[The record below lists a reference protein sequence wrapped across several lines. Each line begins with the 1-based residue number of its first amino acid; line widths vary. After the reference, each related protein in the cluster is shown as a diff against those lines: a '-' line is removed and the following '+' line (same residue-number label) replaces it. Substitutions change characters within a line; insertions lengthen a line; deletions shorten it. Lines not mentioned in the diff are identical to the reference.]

1 MPLLEALERLRVPFQ
16 SRRARLVIEDDLSG
30 ILDRIARS
38 RSESAQRVERARILL
53 AYAGGQ
59 TVSAI
64 ARDLGTNRPKVER
77 CVDKGLQLGPLAA
90 LGDLPR
96 PGRPAQIPAAARAWV
111 ESLADTAPGD
121 WGYSEKRWTHRLLAR
136 HVREHCAQAG
146 HPRLARLA
154 SGTVSKIL
162 RRARPPD
169 EQRRLQGPGRAAAGA
184 QVLVL
189 RQWIQLEPAGG
200 TPSDGSLAARVWPA
214 GRPGDT
220 PEPRP
225 TLSLVVGLDLATA
238 QACGALARQHG
249 SQDFVAFLQRLDRA
263 YAPGVRLRLLL
274 DRHAAH
280 RAAATR
286 RYLAR
291 TPNRFELA
299 FRPRHGSWQALVEAL
314 CARVAHA
321 LLRGAPLQSAD
332 DVQKRIERSLEMLN
346 ASHPPAG
353 NPGN

>member
-1 MPLLEALERLRVPFQ
+1 MPFQ
-16 SRRARLVIEDDLSG
+16 SRRARLVIEDEPRR
-30 ILDRIARS
+30 ILERIARS

-64 ARDLGTNRPKVER
+64 ARDLGTNRPKVGR

-96 PGRPAQIPAAARAWV
+96 PGRPATIPATARMWV
-111 ESLADTAPGD
+111 VSLADTAPGE
-121 WGYSEKRWTHRLLAR
+121 WGYAEKRWTHRLLAR
-136 HVREHCAQAG
+136 HAREHGAQAG
-146 HPRLARLA
+146 HPSLAHLA

-162 RRARPPD
+162 RRARPLA
-169 EQRRLQGPGRAAAGA
+169 ERQRLRSTDRAALGA

-200 TPSDGSLAARVWPA
+200 SPADGLLRAHVWPA
-214 GRPGDT
+214 GSADDT

-225 TLSLVVGLDLATA
+225 ALSLVVGLDLATG
-238 QACGALARQHG
+238 QAYRALARQHG
-249 SQDFVAFLQRLDRA
+249 SRDFVGFLERLDRA
-263 YAPGVRLRLLL
+263 YAPGVRIRLLL
-274 DRHAAH
+274 DGHAVH
-280 RAAATR
+280 RAAAIR

-291 TPNRFELA
+291 RPNRFELV

-314 CARVAHA
+314 CARLAHA
-321 LLRGAPLQSAD
+321 LLRGVRLQSAD
-332 DVQKRIERSLEMLN
+332 DLQQRIERCLDMLN
-346 ASHPPAG
+346 AGRPPASTSD
-353 NPGN
+353 N

>member
-1 MPLLEALERLRVPFQ
+1 MPFR
-16 SRRARLVIEDDLSG
+16 SRRARLVIEDDLRAV
-30 ILDRIARS
+30 LDRIARS

-64 ARDLGTNRPKVER
+64 ARELGTNRPKVER

-96 PGRPAQIPAAARAWV
+96 AGRPAQIPAAARAWV
-111 ESLADTAPGD
+111 ESLADSAPGD
-121 WGYSEKRWTHRLLAR
+121 WGYAEKRWTHRLLAR
-136 HVREHCAQAG
+136 HAREHCAQAG
-146 HPRLARLA
+146 HPSLARLA

-162 RRARPPD
+162 RRARPSGDP
-169 EQRRLQGPGRAAAGA
+169 RLQGASRAFAGA

-200 TPSDGSLAARVWPA
+200 TPPDGSLTARVWPA
-214 GRPGDT
+214 GGPGET

-225 TLSLVVGLDLATA
+225 ALSLLVGLDLATA
-238 QACGALARQHG
+238 RAYGALARQHG
-249 SQDFVAFLQRLDRA
+249 SRDFVAFLEGLDQA
-263 YAPGVRLRLLL
+263 YAPGVRVRLLL
-274 DRHAAH
+274 DQHAAH

-291 TPNRFELA
+291 AANRFELA

-314 CARVAHA
+314 CARVAQA
-321 LLRGAPLQSAD
+321 LLRGARLQSAD
-332 DVQKRIERSLEMLN
+332 DVQQRIERSLEMLN
-346 ASHPPAG
+346 TGLPS
-353 NPGN
+353 PGNLDN